1 MPAGRVGLCVN
12 KPTPITSASPVSD
25 FTGAPFFFFSVSRIL
40 QLIPPLLLPFSSPLS
55 FIHSFAG
62 AFSQLTHCAG
72 RIAQTGELRCS
83 YPLCC
88 CCCWA
93 PPMLPGSLRK
103 KKENPQAANVTLTRT
118 TTTREESFFF
128 FFLILPSSHSLM
140 TTKRVF
146 LRLKPT
152 AALWPGSRLPLK
164 PGRSCITIPPSCCRG
179 ICTSLQC
186 SFFLSASM

>member
-1 MPAGRVGLCVN
+1 MP
-12 KPTPITSASPVSD
+12 PPSASGAGGIMRQQAYSDHLGVSRVRLHRS
-25 FTGAPFFFFSVSRIL
+25 TLFFFSVSRIL

-93 PPMLPGSLRK
+93 PPMLPGFLRK

-128 FFLILPSSHSLM
+128 FFNSAFFSQLDDHQESFPAPKADSCLM
-140 TTKRVF
+140 
-146 LRLKPT
+146 
-152 AALWPGSRLPLK
+152 AW
-164 PGRSCITIPPSCCRG
+164 
-179 ICTSLQC
+179 
-186 SFFLSASM
+186 